1 MAADQN
7 ARRFSR
13 SENFTLIE
21 LLIVVAIIVILASML
36 LPALSSARGKAFQI
50 GCASNLKQIGA
61 AENLYS
67 NDYDDYITP
76 GRPYKSDAFEDA
88 ADWSAIFL
96 LSGGRND
103 NIRKPYGV
111 YFEGKDGKGGT
122 FRCPA
127 EPDTRFNWKDG
138 SYREGHFG
146 FNIALHGA
154 VEHWNSS
161 VLGVSKRNV
170 VTQPSV
176 AISFFD
182 AGKNSSNRGVYDTY
196 GTHALFYRHGA
207 GDYRNNVDEDRT
219 FLPVKG
225 SGNVLYF
232 DGHVSS
238 VTFPQLWTSPS
249 NPYYSGPQPY
259 KNAFFL
265 GFNRPM
271 GPAEAP

>member
-21 LLIVVAIIVILASML
+21 LLIVVAIIAILAGML

-76 GRPYKSDAFEDA
+76 GRPYKSDAFEGA
-88 ADWSAIFL
+88 ADWSAIPL

>member
-21 LLIVVAIIVILASML
+21 LLIVVAIIAILAGML

>member
-21 LLIVVAIIVILASML
+21 LLIVVAIIVILAGML

>member
-1 MAADQN
+1 MAGWRN
-7 ARRFSR
+7 NNSFFRIG
-13 SENFTLIE
+13 NFTLIE
-21 LLIVVAIIVILASML
+21 LLVVIAIIAILAGML
-36 LPALSSARGKAFQI
+36 LPALKSARGKAFQI
-50 GCASNLKQIGA
+50 SCASNLKQIGS

-76 GRPYKSDAFEDA
+76 GKPYKADDFENA

-103 NIRKPYGV
+103 DVRKPYGV
-111 YFEGKDGKGGT
+111 YFEGRDGKGGT
-122 FRCPA
+122 FKCPA
-127 EPDTRFNWKDG
+127 EPDTMFNWGKG
-138 SYREGHFG
+138 SYREGHFAY
-146 FNIALHGA
+146 NIALHGA
-154 VEHWNSS
+154 VEHWNASI
-161 VLGVSKRNV
+161 VGVAKRNV
-170 VTQPSV
+170 VTQASV

-182 AGKNSSNRGVYDTY
+182 TGKNSSNRGVYDTY

-207 GDYRNNVDEDRT
+207 GDYRENVDEDRN

-238 VTFPQLWTSPS
+238 VTFPQLWVSPY
-249 NPYYSGPQPY
+249 NPYYVNPQSY
-259 KNAFFL
+259 KNAFFM

-271 GPAEAP
+271 AAAVSP

>member
-7 ARRFSR
+7 ARRFSL

-21 LLIVVAIIVILASML
+21 LLIVVAIIAILAGLL
-36 LPALSSARGKAFQI
+36 LPSLSSVRRKAFQI
-50 GCASNLKQIGA
+50 GCANNLKQIGA
-61 AENLYS
+61 AENMYS
-67 NDYDDYITP
+67 NEYDDYIVP
-76 GRPYKSDAFEDA
+76 GKPYKSGAFHDA

-232 DGHVSS
+232 DGHISS

>member
-7 ARRFSR
+7 ARRFSL

-21 LLIVVAIIVILASML
+21 LLIVVAIIAILAGML

-67 NDYDDYITP
+67 TDYDDYITP

-111 YFEGKDGKGGT
+111 YFEGKHGKGGT
-122 FRCPA
+122 FRCSA

-259 KNAFFL
+259 RNAFFL

>member
-21 LLIVVAIIVILASML
+21 LLIVVAIIVILAGML

-259 KNAFFL
+259 RNAFFL